1 VEIFPKLELGWLNG
15 WILLAFE
22 FLIQGS
28 LLLLFPK
35 SVVSRLFDRSG
46 WSARQQVFT
55 VIGKV
60 FSLACLILI
69 ILTPLEFMSRGFVI
83 GLVFYAIGIAGL
95 VIAMLNFRDT
105 PPDRPVEKGVYRI
118 SRHPQLVA
126 LFVLFLGICIAI
138 GSWTALLA
146 LVASRVLQH
155 YGILAEEEVCLK
167 QYGKSYRAYMQKVP
181 RYLLFFQEWR
191 HQQAVQLPG
200 RRDESLRQL

>member
-1 VEIFPKLELGWLNG
+1 MELFPQLRIGWLNG

-28 LLLLFPK
+28 LLLVFPK

-46 WSARQQVFT
+46 WSVKQQAFT
-55 VIGKV
+55 VIGKL
-60 FSLACLILI
+60 FSLACLVLI
-69 ILTPLEFMSRGFVI
+69 ILTPLAFTSSGFI
-83 GLVFYAIGIAGL
+83 LGLVLYAIGIAGL

-105 PPDRPVEKGVYRI
+105 PPGQPVAKGIYRI

-126 LFVLFLGICIAI
+126 LFVLFL
-138 GSWTALLA
+138 T

-167 QYGKSYRAYMQKVP
+167 QYGESYRAYMQKVP
-181 RYLLFFQEWR
+181 RYLLFF
-191 HQQAVQLPG
+191 
-200 RRDESLRQL
+200 